1 MLNSVLK
8 VNHSPAV
15 MNHQLVV
22 PSPSDSP
29 SSEILIEKLVPGGNG
44 LGRIGPQV
52 IFVKGGLSGETL
64 QIQVGAKLRGVHSG
78 DIIKILQASHD
89 RVEPPCSIYGVCGGC
104 QLQHLQYEGQLREKR
119 AMLTDALQRIGKI
132 DIPEVG
138 VVVPSPQ
145 SLGYRNTVRFV
156 VFKGSTHLQLGFYQA
171 ETHIPVDAHT
181 CLLIP
186 ERLKHVAALVTQR
199 FTASSSI
206 PMFLEHLECRFSTTT
221 SDILLVFHGT
231 YKKAERVQA
240 FLESFLPM
248 PGVVGCVVQR
258 PGPKDDR
265 IQRAALVVGQDSLTE
280 RFGDLTLQI
289 GFHSF
294 TQTNWPVFEAIGNT
308 LNDWIG
314 HPDGLQVLEMYAGT
328 GAFGM
333 SLARHGAFVTLVES
347 NALAI
352 ADARKSAALSRV
364 ARCKFKRQAGEK
376 FLPFVNSREYDLILV
391 DPPRTGLSPVVLQE
405 LGRIRAARLFYV
417 SCDVATLARD
427 LARLA
432 TFGYRVIRVQ
442 PFDMFPQTAHIETLV
457 ELAVS
462 DMTT

>member
-1 MLNSVLK
+1 MKHSV
-8 VNHSPAV
+8 
-15 MNHQLVV
+15 VV
-22 PSPSDSP
+22 RSASKALP
-29 SSEILIEKLVPGGNG
+29 SEIRIEKLVPGGNG

-52 IFVKGGLSGETL
+52 IFVKGGLPGETL

-78 DIIKILQASHD
+78 DITKILEASHD
-89 RVEPPCSIYGVCGGC
+89 RVEPPCSIYEVCGGC
-104 QLQHLQYEGQLREKR
+104 QLQHLQYAGQLREKR
-119 AMLTDALQRIGKI
+119 AMLVDALQRIGKI
-132 DIPEVG
+132 EIPEVG

-145 SLGYRNTVRFV
+145 PLGYRNTIRFV
-156 VFKGSTHLQLGFYQA
+156 VFKGSTNLQLGLFQA
-171 ETHIPVDAHT
+171 GTHTPVDAHT

-186 ERLKHVAALVTQR
+186 ERIQHVAALVTQR
-199 FTASSSI
+199 FATSSSI
-206 PMFLEHLECRFSTTT
+206 PMFLEHLEFRSSATT

-231 YKKAERVQA
+231 YKNPERVKA
-240 FLESFLPM
+240 FLESFLHM

-258 PGPKDDR
+258 SGPKDDR
-265 IQRAALVVGQDSLTE
+265 MQRPALVVGQDAVTE

-294 TQTNWPVFEAIGNT
+294 TQTNWPVFEAIGKT
-308 LNDWIG
+308 LSDWIG
-314 HPDGLQVLEMYAGT
+314 HPDGLQVLEVYAGT

-352 ADARKSAALSRV
+352 ADAKTSAALSRI

-376 FLPFVNSREYDLILV
+376 FLPSVNSGEYDLIIV

-405 LGRIRAARLFYV
+405 LGRIRASRLFYV
-417 SCDVATLARD
+417 SCDVATLSRD

-432 TFGYRVIRVQ
+432 TFGYRVCRVQ